1 MHSVKSVVKEAA
13 CWPPLFFVYC
23 NDFASK
29 LKRGLYGKGL
39 LFFLSAQGTRIS
51 MKPIGVFLKT
61 TILGGLFVLL
71 PWAPAFAGMR
81 SYVPGRSGT
90 AACARRFCYAIIT
103 CCQIG

>member
-1 MHSVKSVVKEAA
+1 
-13 CWPPLFFVYC
+13 VYC

-29 LKRGLYGKGL
+29 LKRGLYRKGL

-71 PWAPAFAGMR
+71 PWAPAPFAG
-81 SYVPGRSGT
+81 SLKVVPREMIAYMFAETST
-90 AACARRFCYAIIT
+90 
-103 CCQIG
+103 